1 MSRFQQQLLNYAGRY
16 FVAALLIVFAIFP
29 TFWVISASL
38 NPARSLM
45 SASWFPQNPTLNNY
59 SALLNHALF
68 PFERWFFNSV
78 KVSFISVTLIVII
91 TCLTGYPL
99 SRFRFPGKSHF
110 MTAILI
116 VNVFPAILSI
126 VALFAIMQ
134 QLGTYIPWL
143 GLDTHGGLILVYV
156 AGAMSINVLMMKAY
170 IDTIPLDID
179 ESALVDGATHWQVF
193 WHILFPMIRPIVV
206 TIAILSL
213 FAIYGDFVVARVL
226 LQSTENL
233 TLMVG
238 LMLFQRQG
246 FNVDWGL
253 ITAGAVMAALPIVV
267 LFLPLQNYVVG
278 GLTSGAVKG

>member
-1 MSRFQQQLLNYAGRY
+1 MSRQNQQLVNYAFRY
-16 FVAALLIVFAIFP
+16 LVAALLIVFAIFP
-29 TFWVISASL
+29 TFWVLSASF
-38 NPARSLM
+38 NPARSLV
-45 SASWFPQNPTLNNY
+45 SASLFPENPTINNY
-59 SALLNHALF
+59 LALLNHKLF
-68 PFERWFFNSV
+68 PFEQWFLNSV
-78 KVSFISVTLIVII
+78 KITFISVTLIVII
-91 TCLTGYPL
+91 TCLTGYAL
-99 SRFRFPGKSHF
+99 SRFRFRGKSHF

-170 IDTIPLDID
+170 IDTIPLDLD

-213 FAIYGDFVVARVL
+213 FAIYGDFVIARVL
-226 LQSTENL
+226 LQSTDNL